1 MNTVK
6 FSAYRLALKLRKVQ
20 QRLCLDLL
28 DIASAEVCFDSHGLT
43 AEKHDLT
50 ICVPEMVTVLTSIYE
65 TLHQCEPEDIDV
77 SLCVDLALNWILNV
91 FDSQRQGF
99 TRVLSFKLA
108 VVVLCRGPLLEK
120 YSILYT
126 LAAQGEE
133 MLDQRRLGLL
143 LYDLVQAP
151 RYLGEVAQFGGS
163 NIEPSVRSCL
173 SVGAKEARG
182 SINQEQFLQWA
193 KEEPQSLV
201 WLPVLHRL
209 ASAETAT
216 HDVKCKICRVYPIVG
231 FRYHCRKCFNL
242 DICHGCFFVGKT
254 YKGHKPEH
262 PMQEYCTATNKT
274 DNARHILQAVRN
286 SFRSKKYF
294 KKKQQQLGYLPVQT
308 VAEGESFESPP
319 SVLSPTGDFL
329 SPNLSFES
337 REFVPS
343 DSAAGSV
350 RASEDDEHSLIAAYC
365 RLLTTGGSN
374 ENNNIGGASTA
385 SILHDVDRREEN
397 SRLEKE
403 HRALL
408 AGTVTRG
415 ESTIS
420 LQTSEEKALRQ
431 QRARLEARMAILED
445 HNRQL
450 EAQLDRLRQ
459 LVTSG
464 EGGGE
469 VDELGSVV
477 VVAAELKDPATEGK
491 KEPVVPRP
499 APPTTALRSSGLTV
513 PDSGSGRSSVRDSGT
528 SGDTAR
534 HSATSGSLDLSIH
547 NTEVQDD

>member
-1 MNTVK
+1 MLLAQLAAMNTVK

-120 YSILYT
+120 DSILYT

-173 SVGAKEARG
+173 SVGAKEARV
-182 SINQEQFLQWA
+182 SISQEQFLQWA

-216 HDVKCKICRVYPIVG
+216 HDVKCRICRVDPIVG

-242 DICHGCFFVGKT
+242 DICHACFFVGKS

-262 PMQEYCTATNKT
+262 PMQEYCTSTNKT

-286 SFRSKKYF
+286 SFRTKKYF
-294 KKKQQQLGYLPVQT
+294 KKKQAKLGYLPVQS
-308 VAEGESFESPP
+308 VLEGESFESPA
-319 SVLSPTGDFL
+319 L

-337 REFVPS
+337 RDFVAS
-343 DSAAGSV
+343 GSV
-350 RASEDDEHSLIAAYC
+350 VGSLAMSNRQEEDDEHSLIAAYC
-365 RLLTTGGSN
+365 KILTSS
-374 ENNNIGGASTA
+374 NNNNLPSTA
-385 SILHDVDRREEN
+385 SILLDVDQRLDN
-397 SRLEKE
+397 LEKE
-403 HRALL
+403 TVEQLLEQLKEENARLQAEHRELL
-408 AGTVTRG
+408 AGQNK
-415 ESTIS
+415 SN
-420 LQTSEEKALRQ
+420 QTAEEKTLRQ

-450 EAQLDRLRQ
+450 EAQLERLRQ
-459 LVTSG
+459 LVHSG
-464 EGGGE
+464 SESG
-469 VDELGSVV
+469 VV
-477 VVAAELKDPATEGK
+477 EASGLQARYVVAAEMHNQESRTEP
-491 KEPVVPRP
+491 E
-499 APPTTALRSSGLTV
+499 
-513 PDSGSGRSSVRDSGT
+513 
-528 SGDTAR
+528 
-534 HSATSGSLDLSIH
+534 
-547 NTEVQDD
+547 E

>member
-1 MNTVK
+1 M
-6 FSAYRLALKLRKVQ
+6 ALKLRKVQ

-173 SVGAKEARG
+173 SVGAKEARV

-343 DSAAGSV
+343 DSGPGSV
-350 RASEDDEHSLIAAYC
+350 RVSEDDEHSLIAAYC
-365 RLLTTGGSN
+365 RLLTNGSN
-374 ENNNIGGASTA
+374 DNNNIGGGGGGPSTA
-385 SILHDVDRREEN
+385 SILHDVDRR
-397 SRLEKE
+397 SD
-403 HRALL
+403 
-408 AGTVTRG
+408 TP
-415 ESTIS
+415 S
-420 LQTSEEKALRQ
+420 QSE
-431 QRARLEARMAILED
+431 
-445 HNRQL
+445 
-450 EAQLDRLRQ
+450 
-459 LVTSG
+459 
-464 EGGGE
+464 
-469 VDELGSVV
+469 
-477 VVAAELKDPATEGK
+477 
-491 KEPVVPRP
+491 
-499 APPTTALRSSGLTV
+499 
-513 PDSGSGRSSVRDSGT
+513 
-528 SGDTAR
+528 
-534 HSATSGSLDLSIH
+534 
-547 NTEVQDD
+547 